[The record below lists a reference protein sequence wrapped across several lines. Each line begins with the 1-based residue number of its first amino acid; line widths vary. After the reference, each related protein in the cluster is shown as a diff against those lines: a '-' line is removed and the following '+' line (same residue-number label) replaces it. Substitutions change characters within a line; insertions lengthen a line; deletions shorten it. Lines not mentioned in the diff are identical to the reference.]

1 MVASG
6 DQLMILILVG
16 AIAGYL
22 VAEYLAGKDEG
33 DCGKVKSLRIK
44 VKEYVLHVHH
54 WLCASVALVVLPPD
68 VGNKTVI
75 EAFLVGIIIQGLT
88 YRDFYKVVYKPS

>member
-1 MVASG
+1 
-6 DQLMILILVG
+6 MISILLG
-16 AIAGYL
+16 AVAGYL
-22 VAEYLAGKDEG
+22 AAEYFSGKDEG
-33 DCGKVKSLRIK
+33 ERGKVKSIRIK

-54 WLCASVALVVLPPD
+54 WLCASVALVILPAD
-68 VGNKTVI
+68 LGHKTVI